1 MELSAP
7 MQVTRLG
14 SALRHCCFLRSG
26 AGGSDE
32 SSLVALIGSIL
43 HILIVLHSGATKH
56 GSRLI
61 HRLLL
66 LFLDVVEERLN
77 VVLGQT
83 EARLA

>member
-1 MELSAP
+1 M
-7 MQVTRLG
+7 
-14 SALRHCCFLRSG
+14 
-26 AGGSDE
+26 
-32 SSLVALIGSIL
+32 VALIGSIL